1 MIIDRV
7 GIAVRTAFP
16 TVIKRNMGTSYVLYA
31 KAADPIQQ
39 LFLDKISEFKSKI
52 NDPNFIKQ
60 FPELQKNLDEELM
73 RVTRQHGGNKP
84 EDLAQ
89 LPPPKTESK

>member
-1 MIIDRV
+1 MLSLVMRVIEFINVIPILPFAEKNSSKMIIDRV

-52 NDPNFIKQ
+52 K
-60 FPELQKNLDEELM
+60 
-73 RVTRQHGGNKP
+73 
-84 EDLAQ
+84 
-89 LPPPKTESK
+89 